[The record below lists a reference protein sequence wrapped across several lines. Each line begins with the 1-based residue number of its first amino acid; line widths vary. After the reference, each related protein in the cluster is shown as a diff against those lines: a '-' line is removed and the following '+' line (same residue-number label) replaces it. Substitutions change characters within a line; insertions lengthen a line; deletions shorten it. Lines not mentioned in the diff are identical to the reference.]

1 MWYCIYYRNNNR
13 KERRMTET
21 HVDMQAALA
30 EGLAP
35 MPAHLIP
42 LRDESNDLKEQID
55 KLTERRDKIKEIF
68 GKTLVAEGHQGF
80 LLNGKVHARVSN
92 VTNNRVDTKALREK
106 RPDVFQEF
114 LVTTKS
120 QRIVVN

>member
-1 MWYCIYYRNNNR
+1 
-13 KERRMTET
+13 MTET
-21 HVDMQAALA
+21 HVDMAAALL

-42 LRDESNDLKEQID
+42 LRDESNALKEQID
-55 KLTERRDKIKEIF
+55 ALTERREKIKETF
-68 GKTLVAEGHQGF
+68 GKTLEADGLQGF
-80 LLNGKVHARVSN
+80 ILHGKVHARVSY
-92 VTNNRVDTKALREK
+92 VTNNRVDTKELRAK

-120 QRIVVN
+120 KRVTVN